1 MRRSRTPATD
11 QSPRR
16 SRSGGPGGY
25 RRRGSGRDTRS
36 RHPRLRRIGKWTL
49 ICLLAF
55 VALGVGIFAYAYAT
69 TPIPDKNPVATS
81 QASVLTYS
89 NGTTMARLAAQN
101 RENVPLSR
109 VPKQTREAVLAA
121 ENRTFYTDPG
131 ISFTGILRAFWVSI
145 HGGSLQGGSTISQQ
159 YVKKTYLTD
168 QRTWTRKFKELILTI
183 KVERQLSKDQIL
195 ERYLNTVYYGR
206 GAYGIQT
213 ASKAYFNKDVS
224 KLTPAEGAVLASM
237 IRSPSLYDPDQHP
250 QNLRARWDYVITG
263 MKQQGWLSAEQPV
276 KFPTISKAERN
287 NWYKGGTGYLI
298 QMVKDELARRGIS
311 EDELLTG
318 GYHVQTTFNPKLMK
332 YARQAVKDAYPDV
345 FKRKGVA
352 LGLAS
357 VEPGTGRIVAIY
369 GGRDYLKQQ
378 INHATTGGLTQP
390 GSSFKPYVLAT
401 ALQNGIG
408 LKTYYD
414 GRSPQVINGHKFVN
428 SGGEQFGSIDLAT
441 ATEHSVNT
449 VYVRLGQDV
458 GLTKVIDNAKK
469 MGIQTS
475 PWCPLN
481 HASTRM
487 QPITSEPLGPMDV
500 CPLEQAGAYATFVNK
515 GNYVEPTTLIK
526 VTDATGKRV
535 IYQAKPSPRKVFSK
549 GVSADTL
556 FALQKVV
563 QGGTGTGAR
572 LPDRPVAGKTGTSS
586 FNRSAWWV
594 GTIPQLTTA
603 VAMYKAEGGQI
614 PRVGGYNTV
623 FGGTIPARVWQ
634 AYMLKVTQNMKVEDF
649 PEPAYVG
656 TVKHS
661 YSPPPD
667 TSSPT
672 QTGPTTS
679 GPPDTHSP
687 SPTQSEPPTSSA
699 PPTPGP
705 TKTSGCG
712 RLICP
717 TGPDGGGNGGNHRSP
732 TPNSDP
738 AREPGG

>member
-1 MRRSRTPATD
+1 M
-11 QSPRR
+11 
-16 SRSGGPGGY
+16 
-25 RRRGSGRDTRS
+25 
-36 RHPRLRRIGKWTL
+36 
-49 ICLLAF
+49 AF
-55 VALGVGIFAYAYAT
+55 VAVGVGIFAYAYAT

-81 QASVLTYS
+81 QTSVITYS
-89 NGTTMARLAAQN
+89 DGSTMARLAAQN
-101 RENVPLSR
+101 RENVPLNR
-109 VPKQTREAVLAA
+109 VPKDVREAVLSA
-121 ENRTFYTDPG
+121 ENRTFYSDPG
-131 ISFTGILRAFWVSI
+131 FSFTGIIRAFWVSV

-168 QRTWTRKFKELILTI
+168 ERTWTRKFKELILTI

-206 GAYGIQT
+206 GAYGIQM

-224 KLTPAEGAVLASM
+224 KLTPAEGAVLASV
-237 IRSPSLYDPDQHP
+237 IRSPALYDPEQHP
-250 QNLRARWDYVITG
+250 QNLHARWDYVITG
-263 MKQQGWLSAEQPV
+263 MKQQGWLSSEQSV
-276 KFPTISKAERN
+276 RFPHIGKPARN
-287 NWYKGGTGYLI
+287 NWYKGGNGYLI

-318 GYHVQTTFNPKLMK
+318 GYRVQTTFDPKLMK

-357 VEPGTGRIVAIY
+357 VEPGTGKIVAIY

-414 GRSPQVINGHKFVN
+414 GHTPQTINGHRFVN
-428 SGGEQFGSIDLAT
+428 AGGEPFGSIDLTA

-458 GLTKVIDNAKK
+458 GLSKVIDNAKK

-481 HASTRM
+481 HASTRLE
-487 QPITSEPLGPMDV
+487 PITSEPLGPMDV
-500 CPLEQAGAYATFVNK
+500 CPLEQAGAYATFANK
-515 GNYVEPTTLIK
+515 GNYVEPTTLVK
-526 VTDATGKRV
+526 VTDASGKRT
-535 IYQAKPSPRKVFSK
+535 IFQAKPSPRKVFSK

-556 FALQKVV
+556 YALQKVV
-563 QGGTGTGAR
+563 QGGTGTHAR
-572 LPDRPVAGKTGTSS
+572 LPDGRPVAGKTGTSS
-586 FNRSAWWV
+586 LNRSAWWV
-594 GTIPQLTTA
+594 GTIPQLTTS
-603 VAMYKAEGGQI
+603 VAMYKANGHQM

-623 FGGTIPARVWQ
+623 YGGTIPAEVWR
-634 AYMLKVTQNMKVEDF
+634 AYMEKVTRNMKVEDF

-656 TVKHS
+656 TAKHR
-661 YSPPPD
+661 YSPPPN

-672 QTGPTTS
+672 RTGPTSSGAPTS
-679 GPPDTHSP
+679 TNP
-687 SPTQSEPPTSSA
+687 SPTQSEPTTSA
-699 PPTPGP
+699 PPTGPSTGP
-705 TKTSGCG
+705 TNTCLPFNCHTKPPNGNNRSTS
-712 RLICP
+712 P
-717 TGPDGGGNGGNHRSP
+717 NGE
-732 TPNSDP
+732 P